1 MFNLIE
7 KFKEQNILVIG
18 DIILDQYI
26 YGDVTRIN
34 PEAPV
39 PILNMSKVEYVLGGA
54 ANVAANIVSLGG
66 KCTLIGQV
74 GNDAA
79 RKKIISL
86 LRKKGIN
93 FKLVERDDF
102 PTIQKTRIIA
112 RSQQV
117 VRVDR
122 EKPTEI
128 TPLFIKE
135 IIHFVKEEHRQRP
148 FSLIILSD
156 YAKGMLVRDLV
167 TELKKLKIKI
177 IADPK
182 PQNMFQFKGVFL
194 VTPNW
199 KEAQEIAQKSE
210 LWGAGK
216 EICQK
221 YGCHTVITRGGEGC
235 FLFQRKFLH
244 GIKHQHFPIPQE
256 VGVYDVVG
264 AGDTFISA
272 LSLSLAAGADFAQAC
287 TLANLA
293 AGISVS
299 KVGTATVSP
308 EELRNVWERSS

>member
-1 MFNLIE
+1 MLSLIE

-18 DIILDQYI
+18 DIILDKYI

-39 PILNMSKVEYVLGGA
+39 PILNMEKVEYILGGA

-74 GNDAA
+74 GKDETKN
-79 RKKIISL
+79 KVVSL
-86 LRKKGIN
+86 LKKKEIN
-93 FKLVERDDF
+93 FKLVEQEGF

-112 RSQQV
+112 KNQQI
-117 VRVDR
+117 VRVDL
-122 EKPTEI
+122 ENPKEVT
-128 TPLFIKE
+128 TSSIKE
-135 IIHFVKEEHRQRP
+135 IIEYIKEKHREQK

-156 YAKGMLVRDLV
+156 YAKGMLVNNLV
-167 TELKKLKIKI
+167 KELKKIKIKI

-182 PQNMFQFKGVFL
+182 PKNMPLFKDVFL

-199 KEAQEIAQKSE
+199 KEAQEITQKTDLLEVGQQLTKS
-210 LWGAGK
+210 
-216 EICQK
+216 
-221 YGCHTVITRGGEGC
+221 YHCHAVITRGGEGC
-235 FLFQRKFLH
+235 SFFSH
-244 GIKHQHFPIPQE
+244 GFNFRSKCQHFPKE
-256 VGVYDVVG
+256 KETEVYDVVG

-272 LSLSLAAGADFAQAC
+272 LSLSLAAGADFAQSC
-287 TLANLA
+287 VLANLS

-308 EELRNVWERSS
+308 EELKKVLEK